1 MKKMKKMNDR
11 GFSLVELMVVI
22 GIIAVVLGAF
32 TYGYS
37 IISNKQVDQC
47 AKKLQSTLDSTR
59 NTAMGKSSV
68 DLKIS
73 YESGK
78 IIAVRVINGDTANAK
93 RIELGD
99 GDLSVTYYFN
109 NGSSKTLAA
118 EAIDK
123 ISFDRASGSLKAYT
137 GSLYINKIS
146 ISNGRKNI
154 DINIDKLTG
163 RVTMVK

>member
-22 GIIAVVLGAF
+22 GIIAGVLGAF

-78 IIAVRVINGDTANAK
+78 IIA
-93 RIELGD
+93 EL
-99 GDLSVTYYFN
+99 L
-109 NGSSKTLAA
+109 
-118 EAIDK
+118 
-123 ISFDRASGSLKAYT
+123 LKE
-137 GSLYINKIS
+137 KH
-146 ISNGRKNI
+146 
-154 DINIDKLTG
+154 
-163 RVTMVK
+163 